1 MSKFLVQHV
10 VSYFP
15 NVLFIYSKADERE
28 QKARDFMRAE
38 IRFHKAEED
47 LQTKDLQ
54 ITDHKKK
61 EKEMEIK

>member
-1 MSKFLVQHV
+1 
-10 VSYFP
+10 
-15 NVLFIYSKADERE
+15 
-28 QKARDFMRAE
+28 MRAE